1 MSEGTKET
9 EEPRIIWR
17 KKKPKETSDTRWV
30 RVKDPWKRYRTGW
43 KAVPKSPPE
52 SLEEKNRLLEEPP
65 YFPSIED
72 SLPKGDRD

>member
-1 MSEGTKET
+1 MTEGSKTT

-17 KKKPKETSDTRWV
+17 RKRPRDTEDTIWV
-30 RVKDPWKRYRTGW
+30 RVSDSWNTSRKGW
-43 KAVPKSPPE
+43 KAISKNPPE
-52 SLEEKNRLLEEPP
+52 SLDEIDKLSEEPP